1 MVEVTEEKYLVFFL
15 GIFYLLNVAFHV
27 NFWQKAVVLW
37 TYDPPE
43 RDAKLV
49 NEALR
54 SWKKGIREI
63 QVVVEIACASSPNH
77 LIAVRQAYCSLFDQ
91 SLEEDIISS
100 ISMPVQKV
108 NSDIL
113 WNMKHGSRIPWNH
126 FMIMNKNK
134 S

>member
-1 MVEVTEEKYLVFFL
+1 M
-15 GIFYLLNVAFHV
+15 
-27 NFWQKAVVLW
+27 VLW

-63 QVVVEIACASSPNH
+63 QVIVEIACASSPNH

-113 WNMKHGSRIPWNH
+113 
-126 FMIMNKNK
+126 
-134 S
+134 